1 MKSVMNMTKGEIAK
15 NNFQNGCNCAQAVLL
30 AFCEDYG
37 MERETALTIA
47 AGFGSGMAGLRETC
61 GTVTG
66 ANMVIGLAK
75 GKNRMEA
82 NRTFREFADRFREK
96 NGSLVCKEL
105 LAARIKTRLTC
116 ADLCYDAGSLLE
128 EILAKEAKA
137 SHLSGRL

>member
-30 AFCEDYG
+30 AFCEDYS

-128 EILAKEAKA
+128 KILAK
-137 SHLSGRL
+137 

>member
-1 MKSVMNMTKGEIAK
+1 MNMTKGEIAK

-96 NGSLVCKEL
+96 NGSLVCKDL

-116 ADLCYDAGSLLE
+116 ADLCYDAGNLLE
-128 EILAKEAKA
+128 EILAK
-137 SHLSGRL
+137 

>member
-1 MKSVMNMTKGEIAK
+1 MNMTKGEIAK

-116 ADLCYDAGSLLE
+116 ADLCYDAGNLLE
-128 EILAKEAKA
+128 EILAKQSKAAKW
-137 SHLSGRL
+137 RL

>member
-1 MKSVMNMTKGEIAK
+1 MDKRS
-15 NNFQNGCNCAQAVLL
+15 LL
-30 AFCEDYG
+30 CYNEGGDEYD
-37 MERETALTIA
+37 ERRNRKKQLSKIA

-116 ADLCYDAGSLLE
+116 ADLCYDAGNLLE
-128 EILAKEAKA
+128 EILAK
-137 SHLSGRL
+137 

>member
-1 MKSVMNMTKGEIAK
+1 MNMTKGEIAK

-96 NGSLVCKEL
+96 NGSIVCKEL

-116 ADLCYDAGSLLE
+116 ADLCYDAGNLLE
-128 EILAKEAKA
+128 EILAK
-137 SHLSGRL
+137 

>member
-1 MKSVMNMTKGEIAK
+1 MNMTKGEIAK

-75 GKNRMEA
+75 DKNRMEA

-116 ADLCYDAGSLLE
+116 ADLCYDAGNLLE
-128 EILAKEAKA
+128 EILAK
-137 SHLSGRL
+137 

>member
-1 MKSVMNMTKGEIAK
+1 MNMTKGEIAK

-105 LAARIKTRLTC
+105 LAARIKTRLT
-116 ADLCYDAGSLLE
+116 
-128 EILAKEAKA
+128 
-137 SHLSGRL
+137 

>member
-128 EILAKEAKA
+128 EILAK
-137 SHLSGRL
+137 

>member
-1 MKSVMNMTKGEIAK
+1 MNMTKGEIAK
-15 NNFQNGCNCAQAVLL
+15 NNFQNGYNCAQAVLL

-116 ADLCYDAGSLLE
+116 ADLCYDAGNLLE
-128 EILAKEAKA
+128 EILAK
-137 SHLSGRL
+137 

>member
-1 MKSVMNMTKGEIAK
+1 MTKGDIAK
-15 NNFQNGCNCAQAVLL
+15 MNFQNGCNCAQAVLL

-75 GKNRMEA
+75 GRNRMEA
-82 NRTFREFADRFREK
+82 NRAFREFADRFREK
-96 NGSLVCKEL
+96 NGSLVCREL

-116 ADLCYDAGSLLE
+116 ADLCYDAGNLLE
-128 EILAKEAKA
+128 EIL
-137 SHLSGRL
+137 SN

>member
-1 MKSVMNMTKGEIAK
+1 MTKGDIAK

-37 MERETALTIA
+37 MDRDTAMMIA
-47 AGFGSGMAGLRETC
+47 ASFGAGMAGLRSTC

-75 GKNRMEA
+75 GSDRADA
-82 NRTFREFADRFREK
+82 NAAFREFAAAFTEK

-105 LAARIKTRLTC
+105 LGMRIKTRLTC
-116 ADLCYDAGSLLE
+116 ADLCQDAGDLLE
-128 EILAKEAKA
+128 
-137 SHLSGRL
+137 RLLKS

>member
-1 MKSVMNMTKGEIAK
+1 MNMTKGEIAK

-47 AGFGSGMAGLRETC
+47 AGFGSGMAGLREAC

-116 ADLCYDAGSLLE
+116 ADLCYDAGNLLE
-128 EILAKEAKA
+128 EILAK
-137 SHLSGRL
+137 

>member
-15 NNFQNGCNCAQAVLL
+15 NNFQKGCNCAQAVLL

-116 ADLCYDAGSLLE
+116 ADLCYDAGNLLE
-128 EILAKEAKA
+128 EILAK
-137 SHLSGRL
+137 

>member
-1 MKSVMNMTKGEIAK
+1 MTKGEIAK

-116 ADLCYDAGSLLE
+116 ADLCYDAGNLLE
-128 EILAKEAKA
+128 EILAK
-137 SHLSGRL
+137 

>member
-1 MKSVMNMTKGEIAK
+1 MNMTKGEIAK

-75 GKNRMEA
+75 GKNRMDA
-82 NRTFREFADRFREK
+82 NRTFREFAERFREK

-116 ADLCYDAGSLLE
+116 ADLCYDAGNLLE
-128 EILAKEAKA
+128 EILAK
-137 SHLSGRL
+137 

>member
-1 MKSVMNMTKGEIAK
+1 MNMTKGEIAK

-75 GKNRMEA
+75 GKNRMDA

-96 NGSLVCKEL
+96 NGSLVCREL

-116 ADLCYDAGSLLE
+116 ADLCYDAGNLLE
-128 EILAKEAKA
+128 EIL
-137 SHLSGRL
+137 SN

>member
-1 MKSVMNMTKGEIAK
+1 MNMTKGEIAK
-15 NNFQNGCNCAQAVLL
+15 NNFQNGCNCAQAMLL

-75 GKNRMEA
+75 GKNRMDA

-116 ADLCYDAGSLLE
+116 ADLCYDAGNLLE
-128 EILAKEAKA
+128 EILAK
-137 SHLSGRL
+137 